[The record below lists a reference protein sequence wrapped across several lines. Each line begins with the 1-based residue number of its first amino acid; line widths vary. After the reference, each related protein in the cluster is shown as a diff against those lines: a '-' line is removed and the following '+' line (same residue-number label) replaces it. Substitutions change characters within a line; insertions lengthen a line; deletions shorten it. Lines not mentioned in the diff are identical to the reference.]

1 MILSWIGKISGWM
14 NAVGVMLV
22 ILKVFYA
29 ELVDFITKAVIVGNK
44 ILEEWKKQGVDQAT
58 ISAKKKELAANVDAE
73 AKMFFSGSPSIV
85 RGALI
90 EVVRGLVVTHLRL
103 QQNEERGMD
112 DFAIMQADHPVS
124 NHEIEMAKKTYP
136 MLFGDDSKS

>member
-1 MILSWIGKISGWM
+1 M

-22 ILKVFYA
+22 ILKIFYA
-29 ELVDFITKAVIVGNK
+29 ELVDFITKAVIAGNK
-44 ILEEWKKQGVDQAT
+44 ILAEWKSRGVDQAT

-90 EVVRGLVVTHLRL
+90 EAIRGLVVTHLRL
-103 QQNEERGMD
+103 QQNEQREMADFER
-112 DFAIMQADHPVS
+112 MQANHPVP
-124 NHEIEMAKKTYP
+124 NHQIEMAKKTYP